1 MSGNAD
7 LRKKAV
13 GEKAVE
19 YVKDGMVLGLGSGS
33 TVYWMLKKLG
43 ERVKEGLTIK
53 AVPSS
58 LRTEGWANEFGVPLV
73 TLLEA
78 RRLDLA
84 IDGADEVDLDFN
96 LIKGG
101 GGSLLRE
108 KLVNDAANRLIIVVD
123 ESKLVQQLG
132 AFPLPVEIVP
142 FGWENTAAKI
152 AKLQCLPKL
161 RKKDNEIFVTNNG
174 NYIVD
179 CEFSEITDPVGLHQR
194 LKMILGVVETGL
206 FIDMA
211 DLVLVGEEDGV
222 RVLEKG
228 RGNELC

>member
-43 ERVKEGLTIK
+43 ERVNEGLTIK
-53 AVPSS
+53 GVPSS

-73 TLLEA
+73 TLSEA

-84 IDGADEVDLDFN
+84 IDGADEVDPDFN
-96 LIKGG
+96 LTKGG

-108 KLVNDAANRLIIVVD
+108 KLVNNAANRLIIVVD
-123 ESKLVQQLG
+123 ESKLVQRLG

-179 CEFSEITDPVGLHQR
+179 CEFSEITDPVGLHQS

-222 RVLEKG
+222 RVLEKEG
-228 RGNELC
+228 KSE

>member
-1 MSGNAD
+1 MFENVD
-7 LRKKAV
+7 LKKKSA

-43 ERVKEGLTIK
+43 ERVNEGLKIK
-53 AVPSS
+53 GVPSS

-73 TLLEA
+73 ALSEV
-78 RRLDLA
+78 RRIDLA
-84 IDGADEVDLDFN
+84 IDGADEVDPDFN
-96 LIKGG
+96 LTKGG

-108 KLVNDAANRLIIVVD
+108 KLVNDAAERLIIVID
-123 ESKLVQQLG
+123 ESKLVQRLG

-142 FGWENTAAKI
+142 FGWENTAEKI

-161 RKKDNEIFVTNNG
+161 RKKDNEVYVTNNG

-179 CEFSEITDPVGLHQR
+179 CEFKEIPNPVGLHQS
-194 LKMILGVVETGL
+194 LKLILGVVETGL

-211 DLVLVGEEDGV
+211 DLVLVGVEGEV

-228 RGNELC
+228 VQNE

>member
-58 LRTEGWANEFGVPLV
+58 LRTEEWANEFGVPLV

-228 RGNELC
+228 GRK

>member
-228 RGNELC
+228 GRK